1 MFSPFWATSSAL
13 RGLVPRC
20 EDHCSACEGSSG
32 TCIRC
37 KEGFSLL
44 GGSCVTNETCTNG
57 KSPWPNPRL
66 QKLRVSGDSLCR
78 VKPKAAGFPGHG
90 CGGHAGRAAG
100 CLPVAQPYPRVCTLL
115 CFSLGANSPTLC
127 KAPLFLHQTPVKD
140 ALKKRLLYN
149 SLSANTGTN
158 CTACSVRCLFI

>member
-1 MFSPFWATSSAL
+1 MGAPGAVSQHNPCLLRVSLAHVLALQGMKVRIRCFPPFRVAGSAL

-57 KSPWPNPRL
+57 KSPWP
-66 QKLRVSGDSLCR
+66 
-78 VKPKAAGFPGHG
+78 
-90 CGGHAGRAAG
+90 
-100 CLPVAQPYPRVCTLL
+100 
-115 CFSLGANSPTLC
+115 
-127 KAPLFLHQTPVKD
+127 
-140 ALKKRLLYN
+140 
-149 SLSANTGTN
+149 
-158 CTACSVRCLFI
+158 